1 MIISPQY
8 HTPVAI
14 RKHFSEHYPLHVYFK
29 VDKLRVPTLE
39 EAIREYE
46 LAKAAIFA
54 HQEETSLISG
64 QTQALLDRCHA
75 AKALIRHPRSWA
87 ERAYIPGAMRTTE
100 ERRHHERRLLEQRY
114 YHNLRYLRSSTY
126 HRISARRFRE
136 IHYEDAKAASQSD
149 AAFEEKISHL
159 VAAHTSS
166 SLHAPL
172 DTKSTSTNNVF
183 TLPFR

>member
-1 MIISPQY
+1 M
-8 HTPVAI
+8 TEEL
-14 RKHFSEHYPLHVYFK
+14 RHFSEHYPLHVYFK
-29 VDKLRVPTLE
+29 VDELRVPTLE

-46 LAKAAIFA
+46 LAKAALFA
-54 HQEETSLISG
+54 HQEETSLVSG

-87 ERAYIPGAMRTTE
+87 ERAYIPGAMRITE
-100 ERRHHERRLLEQRY
+100 ERRHLERRLLEQRY
-114 YHNLRYLRSSTY
+114 YYNLRYLRSSTY
-126 HRISARRFRE
+126 QRISARRFRE
-136 IHYEDAKAASQSD
+136 MHYEHHKAASQPD
-149 AAFEEKISHL
+149 NAFEMRIHEL
-159 VAAHTSS
+159 VASHSSS